1 MNFLDYL
8 SASLGF
14 VPVKEKA
21 RQVRRPQKRNL
32 ADIESTNS
40 RKISIFAPVNFE
52 DIVRFV
58 RGLGGNVPLIVNF
71 CDLDPEIAER
81 SLDFVCGAVCALDG
95 KLQRIGEGIYFFAPR
110 TIKIETNSQRNKRCR

>member
-21 RQVRRPQKRNL
+21 RKVTRPQKRTPATL
-32 ADIESTNS
+32 ESANS
-40 RKISIFAPVNFE
+40 RKISIFAPVNFD

-58 RGLGGNVPLIVNF
+58 RDLSGNVPLIVNF
-71 CDLDPEIAER
+71 CDLEPNIAER
-81 SLDFVCGAVCALDG
+81 SLDFVCGAVCALGG
-95 KLQRIGEGIYFFAPR
+95 KLQRIGEGIYFFAPKN
-110 TIKIETNSQRNKRCR
+110 IKIETNSQRKDKCR